1 MWRHRRWVLKSRP
14 PAADTF
20 LMQAAGRVSPG
31 ARRGIDVITM
41 VVLRVLRRWP
51 RVATAY
57 VLTLFGTYVWWVL
70 QSPHTRLSVLAA
82 SSTDLEHLEK
92 VPWLVIPASTIWS
105 GNDFG
110 YWAIVVVLCL
120 GALERLYGGV
130 LTLMTG
136 VVAHVVGTVVSEGI
150 IAARIAAGDLSSSAR
165 TVLDVGPS
173 YVVAACACAVVFSP
187 GANKWLRWACALTLI
202 PLVVTAFDFSDESQ
216 VAAIGHAVAMLTG
229 IVAARWRRRRP
240 SVALTPAVA

>member
-1 MWRHRRWVLKSRP
+1 MAGVATALKCGGG
-14 PAADTF
+14 AADTPHV
-20 LMQAAGRVSPG
+20 QRPQRVWP
-31 ARRGIDVITM
+31 RFWRGIDFITM
-41 VVLRVLRRWP
+41 VVLRLLRRWP
-51 RVATAY
+51 RVASVY
-57 VLTLFGTYVWWVL
+57 VLTLLGTYVWWVL

-110 YWAIVVVLCL
+110 YWAIVVLLCL
-120 GALERLYGGV
+120 GALERMYGGL
-130 LTLMTG
+130 LTLVTG

-165 TVLDVGPS
+165 SVLDVGPS

-187 GANKWLRWACALTLI
+187 GANRWLRGACALTLI

-229 IVAARWRRRRP
+229 IVVARWRRRP

>member
-1 MWRHRRWVLKSRP
+1 MWRHRRGVLKSRP
-14 PAADTF
+14 TAADIF
-20 LMQAAGRVSPG
+20 LMQAAGRVSSR

-57 VLTLFGTYVWWVL
+57 VLTLFGAYMWWIL

-82 SSTDLEHLEK
+82 SSTDLVHLEK

-110 YWAIVVVLCL
+110 YWAVVVLLCL

-187 GANKWLRWACALTLI
+187 GANKWLRGACALTLI
-202 PLVVTAFDFSDESQ
+202 PLVITAFDFSDESQ